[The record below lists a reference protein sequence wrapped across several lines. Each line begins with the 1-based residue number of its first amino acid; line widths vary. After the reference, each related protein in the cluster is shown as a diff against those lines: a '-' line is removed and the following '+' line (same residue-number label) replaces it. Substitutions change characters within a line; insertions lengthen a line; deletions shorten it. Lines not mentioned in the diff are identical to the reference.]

1 MHLIYANLSCH
12 ASSGL
17 PGEKLNQEQI
27 WQKLVTWTMYLHP
40 EDHRRANAS
49 RPIFLWAR
57 DKLHD
62 GTKPFIGIISSFFFK
77 WKIHAFGP
85 LGSFSKYPINELF
98 NFKQGVPSVALNS
111 TGPAQRCYNSHMLK
125 EKAWFRDLHM
135 FAVCFATAGLKN
147 NYFCRGTA
155 VDLHA
160 WIQCKERIY
169 MESILRNSH
178 TNVIPMKHLELNNL
192 DITG

>member
-1 MHLIYANLSCH
+1 
-12 ASSGL
+12 
-17 PGEKLNQEQI
+17 
-27 WQKLVTWTMYLHP
+27 
-40 EDHRRANAS
+40 
-49 RPIFLWAR
+49 
-57 DKLHD
+57 
-62 GTKPFIGIISSFFFK
+62 
-77 WKIHAFGP
+77 
-85 LGSFSKYPINELF
+85 
-98 NFKQGVPSVALNS
+98 
-111 TGPAQRCYNSHMLK
+111 MLK